1 MKNEKITVV
10 IADDHSILRSGL
22 RMLLGAQPDMNVVG
36 EANNG
41 DEALEKVRLKRPAV
55 LILDISMPGSNGIE
69 VIHDILKISPQTRV
83 LILTMHAEAAYL
95 DAVLTAGATGFVLKR
110 SLDSDLLNAI
120 RAVRRGDNFIDAGM
134 TKFLVQKALGGKPAE
149 SSAKAA
155 SSLLSRRELQVL
167 TLAAQ
172 GHTNR
177 QISLKLFVSVKSVE
191 TYRARLLKKLN
202 LEDRAQMFRFAVE
215 AGLLSSDPVSHG
227 AS

>member
-41 DEALEKVRLKRPAV
+41 DEALEQVRLKRPAV

>member
-1 MKNEKITVV
+1 
-10 IADDHSILRSGL
+10 
-22 RMLLGAQPDMNVVG
+22 MLLGAQPDMNVVG

-41 DEALEKVRLKRPAV
+41 DEALEQVRLKRPAV

>member
-22 RMLLGAQPDMNVVG
+22 RMLIGAQPDLSVVG

-41 DEALEKVRLKRPAV
+41 EEALEQVRSKRPAV
-55 LILDISMPGSNGIE
+55 LLLDISMPGGNGIE
-69 VIHDILKISPQTRV
+69 VIHEIVKTSPQTRV

-95 DAVLTAGATGFVLKR
+95 DAALAAGATGFVLKR

-120 RAVRRGDNFIDAGM
+120 RVVRRGDNFIDAGM
-134 TKFLVQKALGGKPAE
+134 TKFLVQKALGGKASE

-155 SSLLSRRELQVL
+155 SNLLSRRELEVL

-172 GHTNR
+172 GYTNR
-177 QISLKLFVSVKSVE
+177 QISLRLFVSVKSVE

-202 LEDRAQMFRFAVE
+202 LEDRAQMFRFAIE
-215 AGLLSSDPVSHG
+215 AGLLSSDPLS
-227 AS
+227 S

>member
-10 IADDHSILRSGL
+10 IADDHAILRSGL
-22 RMLLGAQPDMNVVG
+22 RMLLGAQPDLNVVG

-41 DEALEKVRLKRPAV
+41 EEALEQVRLKRPAV
-55 LILDISMPGSNGIE
+55 LLLDISMPGSNGIE

-95 DAVLTAGATGFVLKR
+95 DAALAAGATGFVLKR

-120 RAVRRGDNFIDAGM
+120 RVVRRGDNFIDAGM
-134 TKFLVQKALGGKPAE
+134 TKFLVQKALGGKAAE

-172 GHTNR
+172 GYTNR

-215 AGLLSSDPVSHG
+215 AGLLSADPVSHG